1 MPPRKPSVISRIGI
15 LVGGWLLSGLV
26 FSFIAS
32 TRPDEETAKA
42 MLMAPL
48 MAIVGMMSLLPS
60 AISESLLLFYSL
72 LTLLTISLG
81 YAVVSKSK
89 RRFLTVTVA
98 HLLLAIIGLM
108 LFARY
113 IRTMDD
119 CCGSGG

>member
-1 MPPRKPSVISRIGI
+1 
-15 LVGGWLLSGLV
+15 
-26 FSFIAS
+26 
-32 TRPDEETAKA
+32 